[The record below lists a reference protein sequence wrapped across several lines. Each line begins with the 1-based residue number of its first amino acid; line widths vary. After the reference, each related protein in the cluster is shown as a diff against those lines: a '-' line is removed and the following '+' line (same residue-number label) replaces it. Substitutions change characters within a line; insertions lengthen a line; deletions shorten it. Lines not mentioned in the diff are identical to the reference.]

1 MLAPGRNSGK
11 PSMDSR
17 EKSNV
22 ANVEVM
28 AAKLVI
34 RAKRVLVMA
43 TVLIMRYCSD
53 EDQIVSRLVR
63 EADLGMMSD

>member
-1 MLAPGRNSGK
+1 
-11 PSMDSR
+11 MDSR